1 MSNVIEVENFLP
13 AEIIT
18 ELVSTANN
26 SAPSLYKSFNGLRS
40 RLQLDLENYL
50 VERNL
55 KEYCN
60 SIIQPTVDFPTICTS
75 ATIWKDNPGFF
86 MKSHKDNFSIILSI
100 QIYLNNNNC
109 PGTLFEMDDST
120 KLIKYGYNRGYI
132 LHNYMTPRVK
142 HYVPYQPN
150 SESRLSVYILF
161 HKLDEH
167 GKPIYEENEQE
178 TWKKG
183 TNIQGK

>member
-86 MKSHKDNFSIILSI
+86 MKSHKDNFGIILSI

-132 LHNYMTPRVK
+132 LHNYIEPRIS
-142 HYVPYQPN
+142 HHLIP
-150 SESRLSVYILF
+150 SRHERLSVYIQY
-161 HKLDEH
+161 HPCDQYGNIVKLD
-167 GKPIYEENEQE
+167 NEQLSL
-178 TWKKG
+178 TW
-183 TNIQGK
+183 NW